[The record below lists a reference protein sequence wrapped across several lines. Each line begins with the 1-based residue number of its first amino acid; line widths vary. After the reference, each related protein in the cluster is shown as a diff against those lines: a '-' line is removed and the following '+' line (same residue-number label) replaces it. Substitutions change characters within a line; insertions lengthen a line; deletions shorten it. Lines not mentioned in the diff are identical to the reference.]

1 MPRTVARE
9 GGPSGFAERLE
20 GVPVSRALDWPR
32 RTTWIVAGL
41 TALALGLRWV
51 CVDQSLFGD
60 ELFLWA
66 IVDDQ
71 SLRQV
76 FSTVHDT
83 EKTPPLGF
91 VLSWIPARLSDTPE
105 VVRLPSLVASVATV
119 PLIFMLGLR
128 SVGRRAAVVAAAW
141 FALSPFQ
148 IFYGTESRSYAVVAA
163 FVVLSTL
170 VLLTA
175 LEERRLRWWA
185 LYALAAAAAVYTH
198 YIAALSLVP
207 QAAWALWTHRDSIRE
222 QLVSGGLAALAFLPW
237 VPSFIVQ
244 LRHSADEARRIN
256 ELAPLTFSN
265 VVDFAVEP
273 LVSRPWTPLSDLPGR
288 VPLAVLGA
296 LLAGLLIA
304 FLVEVRKGTKVLKPK
319 LAAPRALVVLLAL
332 APLIGLV
339 LYSLRP
345 NTSFLLSRN
354 LAAAAPYALLLLGSF
369 LTYPRARLGAAA
381 VSVAVL
387 AALAVG
393 TLKTLT
399 PDYQRPDARDA
410 ARYIDAHTPPT
421 APVVD
426 VPGPHAIRT
435 YLRGSRPVHTI
446 SDFGSAGWAAAA
458 RAGSRVVLTAPRVPF
473 WVGAI
478 RPPAGYERR
487 YRLVARRDS
496 SGVPFGMAVREYAPR

>member
-1 MPRTVARE
+1 MPRTIAGER
-9 GGPSGFAERLE
+9 GPSGLTERLE
-20 GVPVSRALDWPR
+20 ALPIGRPLDRPR
-32 RTTWIVAGL
+32 SATWIAAGL
-41 TALALGLRWV
+41 TALALALRWA
-51 CVDQSLFGD
+51 CLDQSLFGD

-66 IVDDQ
+66 IVDDH

-76 FSTVHDT
+76 FSIVHDT

-91 VLSWIPARLSDTPE
+91 VLSWVPARLSDTPE
-105 VVRLPSLVASVATV
+105 LVRLPSFIASVATV
-119 PLIFMLGLR
+119 PLVYMLGLR
-128 SVGRRAAVVAAAW
+128 TVGRGAAVVAAAW
-141 FALSPFQ
+141 CALSPFQ

-170 VLLTA
+170 ALLAA
-175 LEERRLRWWA
+175 LEERKLRWWT

-198 YIAALSLVP
+198 YIAVLSLVP
-207 QAAWALWTHRDSIRE
+207 QAAWALWTHRDSARE
-222 QLVSGGLAALAFLPW
+222 QLMSGALAALVFLPW
-237 VPSFIVQ
+237 VPSFVVQ
-244 LRHSADEARRIN
+244 LRHSAAEARRIN
-256 ELAPLTFSN
+256 ELAPLTLSN
-265 VVDFAVEP
+265 VADFTVEP

-304 FLVEVRKGTKVLKPK
+304 LLARVRRTETLRPT
-319 LAAPRALVVLLAL
+319 LATPGGLVVLLAL
-332 APLIGLV
+332 APLVGLV

-354 LAAAAPYALLLLGSF
+354 LAAAVPYALLLVGWL
-369 LTYPRARLGAAA
+369 LTYPRSRLAA
-381 VSVAVL
+381 VLSVAAL

-393 TLKTLT
+393 TFKTLT

-410 ARYIDAHTPPT
+410 ARYIDAHAPPT

-435 YLRGSRPVHTI
+435 YLRDSQPVYTI

-458 RAGSRVVLTAPRVPF
+458 RAGSRVFFTAPRVPF
-473 WVGAI
+473 WVAAL
-478 RPPAGYERR
+478 RPPPGYERR
-487 YRLVARRDS
+487 FRLVAEHDS
-496 SGVPFGMAVREYAPR
+496 PGVPFGIAVREYAPR